1 MAHSSTNMHPSLIVH
16 CPTQED
22 YDQLMQVCE
31 ELGYE
36 WSRYS
41 SHAPKWDDSKEDT
54 YVAIMDNGSMFV
66 LRRTSLPYHEDKP
79 VYTLPEALKI
89 LKPMTK
95 CNGVHCKCMNLGGNC
110 HNHHYATCPEHNP
123 VAGMPEPHD
132 TTVTKPVKECENG
145 GHPENNIKDC
155 TICGAPNCCLTCCV
169 EAHSKK
175 QPPMRSTEITKDN
188 LRVGDVI
195 VNDDGESAM
204 VLEVGQTSFLRSD
217 RNDHNHAFDW
227 LTFSEARDGGWSIVL
242 PPEEQAPRKVTMDE
256 VKKVMGNVEI
266 IEE

>member
-1 MAHSSTNMHPSLIVH
+1 MTYNIIMHPSLIVH

-95 CNGVHCKCMNLGGNC
+95 CNGVHCKCMNLGGTC
-110 HNHHYATCPEHNP
+110 PKHHYATCPEHNP
-123 VAGMPEPHD
+123 AARLPELAD
-132 TTVTKPVKECENG
+132 DK
-145 GHPENNIKDC
+145 
-155 TICGAPNCCLTCCV
+155 
-169 EAHSKK
+169 
-175 QPPMRSTEITKDN
+175 PMRSTEITKDN

-195 VNDDGESAM
+195 VNDDGEGAM

-217 RNDHNHAFDW
+217 RTDHNHAFDW

-266 IEE
+266 IEG